1 MTGSTPVQQE
11 PLPKTTPEPTFEDA
25 VLSTPIFLV
34 NMDKCTDRLELSKKR
49 IAAAGFTN
57 VFRWKA
63 VDAREDDLDA
73 AWKRHGSPTFNPT
86 DTEFVTYP
94 GKQGCMLSHLDI
106 WKHMIDQEIPIAIVF
121 EDDVEFHQAWA
132 SLAPKYYEVTPKN
145 FDILYFGSQM
155 EMQTNANITR
165 VPVFCTHAYMIT
177 LAGARKLYSLLLSD
191 PRGVSTIDCMLID
204 HMNRAMM
211 GVPCP
216 FEWYVWNARMFPDPR
231 ASLSKD
237 WVKRNH
243 GLVFQDVELGTYVRP
258 W

>member
-1 MTGSTPVQQE
+1 MAESISANVTFQQMLDTPV
-11 PLPKTTPEPTFEDA
+11 
-25 VLSTPIFLV
+25 FLV
-34 NMDKCTDRLELSKKR
+34 NMDKCKDRLELSLKR
-49 IAAAGFTN
+49 IADAGFTR
-57 VFRWKA
+57 VQRWKA
-63 VDAREDDLDA
+63 VDAREDNLTE
-73 AWKRHGSPTFNPT
+73 AWQRHNSPKFNPT
-86 DTEFVTYP
+86 DTEFVSYP

-106 WKHMIDQEIPIAIVF
+106 WKHMIDQQIPIAIVF

-132 SLAPKYYEVTPKN
+132 SLAPAYWEVTPKH

-155 EMQTNANITR
+155 EMHTQANICR

-177 LAGARKLYSLLLSD
+177 LEGAQKLYSILMSD

-211 GVPCP
+211 GFPTT
-216 FEWYVWNARMFPDPR
+216 FEWYVWNARMFADPR

-237 WVKRNH
+237 WAKRNH